1 MAYVESSVRR
11 GQLIAAARTAL
22 ARDGVAKTSLRA
34 VAAEADVP
42 LGTMQYVFPSKEQLL
57 RAVIEDVVDEITD
70 VLKDSA
76 SREDGLEHAIRGGMR
91 SFWSALVTDHVG
103 LQLMQYELTT
113 YALREAGQEALARW
127 QYERYAGAVAEWC
140 QEAANRAGETCAVPF
155 ARLARVM
162 VAGIDGLILQH
173 VCDPDEKRSHAN
185 LEAMISMVLAV
196 ADVRPA
202 RGSDRATS

>member
-1 MAYVESSVRR
+1 MTYVESSVRR
-11 GQLIAAARTAL
+11 RQLVAAARSAL

-34 VAAEADVP
+34 VAAEAGVP

-57 RAVIEDVVDEITD
+57 RAVIEDVVEEIAD
-70 VLKDSA
+70 VLNDSA
-76 SREDGLEHAIRGGMR
+76 SREEGLEHAIRGGMR

-113 YALREAGQEALARW
+113 YALREAGQEGLARW
-127 QYERYAGAVAEWC
+127 QYERYAGVVAEWC
-140 QEAANRAGETCAVPF
+140 QDAAHRAGETCAVPF

-173 VCDPDEKRSHAN
+173 VCDPDEKRSRAN
-185 LEAMISMVLAV
+185 LEAMIAMVLAV
-196 ADVRPA
+196 ADVNSA
-202 RGSDRATS
+202 RTSARAKF